1 MEKGNVMTLI
11 YACIA
16 PHAGDLIPET
26 VPDENI
32 VKTTRQSMYQM
43 GEHLQALNP
52 EVIIIANPHGFRVQN
67 AMSISIAEHAVA
79 DWSPDVKLQ
88 FEMDSSLANEIADKA
103 TEMNVPI
110 VRYIY
115 GASGGPDCYVPLD
128 WGAVVPL
135 YFMGHRFTPK
145 PKLVHLSP
153 MRLLPYQTHYDF
165 GRAIGRVVKESAAR
179 IAFIASAD
187 QGHAHDANGPYGY
200 DPASAKYDAWM
211 QDVIRSGRLDDLL
224 SVDPKLVEEGKPDS
238 LWPTLILAG
247 MLSENP
253 LIATLLSYEVHVY
266 FGILCAEFQNLIW
279 PQMNTDSR

>member
-1 MEKGNVMTLI
+1 MTLI

-26 VPDENI
+26 VSDPAV
-32 VKTTRQSMYQM
+32 VKLTRQSMQEM

-67 AMSISIAEHAVA
+67 ALSISIAERASA
-79 DWSPDVKLQ
+79 DWSPEVKLE
-88 FEMDSSLANEIADKA
+88 FEMDSALANAIADRA
-103 TEMNVPI
+103 DEMNIPI

-115 GASGGPDCYVPLD
+115 GASGGPECFIPLD

-135 YFMGHRFTPK
+135 YFMGHRFVPK

-153 MRLLPYQTHYDF
+153 MRTLPFATHYEF
-165 GRAIGRVVKESAAR
+165 GRAIGRVIQESALR

-187 QGHAHDANGPYGY
+187 QGHAHEANGPYGF
-200 DPASAKYDAWM
+200 DPAAAQYDAWM
-211 QDVIRSGRLDDLL
+211 QEVIRLNRLDDLL
-224 SVDPKLVEEGKPDS
+224 SADPELVEQGKPDS

-247 MLSENP
+247 LLKENP
-253 LIATLLSYEVHVY
+253 MAAKFLSYEVNVY
-266 FGILCAEFQNLIW
+266 FGILCAEFQA
-279 PQMNTDSR
+279 D